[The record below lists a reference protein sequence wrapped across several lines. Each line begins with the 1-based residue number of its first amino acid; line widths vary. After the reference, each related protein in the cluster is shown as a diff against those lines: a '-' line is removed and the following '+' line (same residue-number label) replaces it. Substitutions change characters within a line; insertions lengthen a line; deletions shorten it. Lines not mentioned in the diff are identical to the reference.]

1 MSANPF
7 LEGWSSGWRPDPLLT
22 VSQWA
27 DAHRFLSAKSASEPG
42 RWRTSRAPYCREPM
56 DELSAYSPTERVIL
70 MFGAQTGK
78 TETGNNFV
86 GYVIHHA
93 PAPMLVVQ
101 PTLDMAKR
109 LSKQRIGPML
119 NETPVLAERVAEA
132 RSRDSGNTIMVK
144 EFLGGVLVLTGANSA
159 VGLRSMPVRF
169 LFLDEVDA
177 FPADVEGEG
186 DPVSLAEK
194 RTTTFNRRK
203 ILITSTPTIKDTSRV
218 EREYERSD
226 KRKYYVPCPH
236 CGCFQWLRWR
246 GFNDNTDDPRAK
258 NYRLVWIDEERT
270 KAGYVC
276 EDCGVIIEEK
286 HKTQMLE
293 RGEWRPTAAGDGKT
307 KGYHLSS
314 LYSPAGWKS
323 WIEVLREFEEST
335 TDPAKLKT
343 FVNTVLAETW
353 EEAYSAKLD
362 AEGIAKRAEMY
373 NLLTVPESAV
383 VITAGIDVQDNRIEI
398 VQRAWGPGEESWLI
412 NYIAIHGDPSKMELW
427 NQVLDV
433 LDTPV
438 KHASGALMT
447 TYAAAIDSGGHF
459 THEVYAFTRAHRK
472 RHILAIKGQS
482 LPGKPALGKPTRQDI
497 NIRQQTIKKGAQLWP
512 VGSDTIKALIYGR
525 LKSVE
530 SKGPGVYHWPQG
542 LPEEYWKQLTSEKQV
557 TRLVN
562 GFPKRLWIKKD
573 RDRNEA
579 LDCEVYAYAAL
590 QYVYTRHNRN
600 TMWDQMKLKI
610 ERAAELLKLQ
620 PPAPA
625 LPESAD
631 EAQEPE
637 QIVARPTTRPSLQGW
652 RRG

>member
-1 MSANPF
+1 MSANPY
-7 LEGWSSGWRPDPLLT
+7 LDGWSDGWRPDPLLT

-27 DAHRFLSAKSASEPG
+27 DSHRFLSAKSASEPG

-119 NETPVLAERVAEA
+119 METPVLAERVAEA

-203 ILITSTPTIKDTSRV
+203 ILITSTPTIKDASRV

-236 CGCFQWLRWR
+236 CGHYQWLRWR

-270 KAGYVC
+270 RAGYVC
-276 EDCGVIIEEK
+276 EECTAIIEEK

-293 RGEWRPTAAGDGKT
+293 RGEWRPTAPGDGKT

-323 WIEVLREFEEST
+323 WVEVLREFEESAA
-335 TDPAKLKT
+335 DPAKLKT

-362 AEGIAKRAEMY
+362 AEGIAKRAELY
-373 NLLTVPESAV
+373 NLLTVPEPAV

-398 VQRAWGPGEESWLI
+398 VQRAWGEGEESWLV
-412 NYIAIHGDPSKMELW
+412 NYIVIHGDPAKKELW
-427 NQVLDV
+427 DQVLDV
-433 LDTPV
+433 LDTPLE
-438 KHASGALMT
+438 HASGAQMA

-459 THEVYAFTRAHRK
+459 THEVYAFARAYRK
-472 RHILAIKGQS
+472 RHILAVKGQS
-482 LPGKPALGKPTRQDI
+482 LPGKPALGKPTRQDL

-525 LKSVE
+525 LKNTEKS
-530 SKGPGVYHWPQG
+530 GPGVYHWPAG
-542 LPEEYWKQLTSEKQV
+542 LPEEYWKQLTAEKQV

-562 GFPKRLWIKKD
+562 GFPKRVWIKKD

-600 TMWDQMKLKI
+600 TIWQQMRAKI
-610 ERAAELLKLQ
+610 TQAAELLKISRQIEGQAQ
-620 PPAPA
+620 PVK
-625 LPESAD
+625 EQD
-631 EAQEPE
+631 NEP
-637 QIVARPTTRPSLQGW
+637 IVAKLTTRPSLKGW